1 MAWPVHNGTEDFM
14 AEVSAINADELTAQY
29 INEAL
34 SSSKNIKTE

>member
-1 MAWPVHNGTEDFM
+1 M

-34 SSSKNIKTE
+34 NSSKNIKTESEDAFS